1 MVVRLFGRHTCLI
14 TMPAARLL
22 YVGSSLPYC
31 PLAAPYGT
39 SSAGPEFIVT
49 PEGPGSVFPLRLTPD
64 EYAYYFWR
72 VKGYTL
78 SGSVSVDYTVTDPI
92 TEETQTWSGSSTF
105 EIDYERS
112 VTERNLICASNAN
125 NQSPFQLG
133 EQVHTFTGTYETGET
148 SEEAQ
153 FALTLRFGEFISQD
167 EVGWNAVGL
176 SQTES
181 GKLAAFVGIVGGLT
195 ASAEGGAFF
204 QIELRSGRT
213 VLQSP
218 DADPIEGDPIANI
231 EFSLAGEEEAPPG
244 RVVAIYPFVFEG
256 QEGAIEGVTFEN
268 LRFTPSNFYEYAL
281 NGQPALYDSE
291 NGQVIGDF

>member
-1 MVVRLFGRHTCLI
+1 
-14 TMPAARLL
+14 MPVARLL

-31 PLAAPYGT
+31 PLAAPYGFDIGQGE
-39 SSAGPEFIVT
+39 SGGSAVVT
-49 PEGPGSVFPLRLTPD
+49 PEGAGSVFPLRLSLG

-72 VKGYTL
+72 VKGYSL
-78 SGSVSVDYTVTDPI
+78 SGDISIAYTQVDPI
-92 TEETQTWSGSSTF
+92 TEEAQTWFGGSTF

-112 VTERNLICASNAN
+112 VTERDLICSSNEDS
-125 NQSPFQLG
+125 QSPFQLG

-148 SEEAQ
+148 SQEAQ
-153 FALTLRFGEFISQD
+153 FTLTLRFGNFITQD
-167 EVGWNAVGL
+167 EVNWNAVGL

-195 ASAEGGAFF
+195 ASAGAASFEI
-204 QIELRSGRT
+204 QLRSGRT
-213 VLQSP
+213 VLGSP
-218 DADPIEGDPIANI
+218 GADPIEGDPIANI

-281 NGQPALYDSE
+281 NGQPALYDLE
-291 NGQVIGDF
+291 NGQVIGQL